1 MRPRKRLQ
9 SADPLL
15 SLRKSTDFAR
25 RRVPS
30 LTTHPAARHRPS
42 ILSKSPVDEPYL
54 SNTAPHASQGRRI
67 REACGH
73 MRRPWKRDGPSTFPA
88 RRNASS
94 PKNCERTSRVRMCA
108 RLPRVFGLSHFLGP
122 IQIFQSENLF
132 ASLFNPKTSLPGQ
145 LGRRRT
151 DFRPKMV
158 SRVTPKALPEL
169 PRCAPESAAGGSVTR
184 WETRLGQDTSTQRD
198 LSFSYQKTTD
208 PGRQNGH
215 VVSTC
220 EPQPPVPVKLP

>member
-1 MRPRKRLQ
+1 MIPSPGPRK
-9 SADPLL
+9 A
-15 SLRKSTDFAR
+15 SLDQVLHYFRSQKPQLAG
-25 RRVPS
+25 P
-30 LTTHPAARHRPS
+30 
-42 ILSKSPVDEPYL
+42 
-54 SNTAPHASQGRRI
+54 QGRRI

-151 DFRPKMV
+151 DFRRKMV
-158 SRVTPKALPEL
+158 SRMTPKAHPEL
-169 PRCAPESAAGGSVTR
+169 PRCALESAAGGSVRPVWTQTHPHN
-184 WETRLGQDTSTQRD
+184 EILHFPIIKPPILDTK
-198 LSFSYQKTTD
+198 F
-208 PGRQNGH
+208 NIW
-215 VVSTC
+215 C
-220 EPQPPVPVKLP
+220 PPVVPSPRPP

>member
-1 MRPRKRLQ
+1 MCSVELRGRFCEPPGEPFGPRYVPKTRFLTFPSQNHRSWIPKLACGGHLCSPAPGPRK
-9 SADPLL
+9 A
-15 SLRKSTDFAR
+15 SLDQ
-25 RRVPS
+25 VP
-30 LTTHPAARHRPS
+30 HYFRPQKPQ
-42 ILSKSPVDEPYL
+42 LAGP
-54 SNTAPHASQGRRI
+54 QGRRI

-108 RLPRVFGLSHFLGP
+108 RLPRVFGLFHFLGP

-151 DFRPKMV
+151 DFRPKMI
-158 SRVTPKALPEL
+158 SRMTPKALPEL
-169 PRCAPESAAGGSVTR
+169 PRCAP
-184 WETRLGQDTSTQRD
+184 
-198 LSFSYQKTTD
+198 
-208 PGRQNGH
+208 
-215 VVSTC
+215 
-220 EPQPPVPVKLP
+220 

>member
-1 MRPRKRLQ
+1 MSSGTAFGTLGDPPGPLKTYVFLKEFNDFHHCGNPDFSSGSASHPRRPRG
-9 SADPLL
+9 P
-15 SLRKSTDFAR
+15 
-25 RRVPS
+25 RVPREAGFWP
-30 LTTHPAARHRPS
+30 PAPLPLVYFTRLFSEYTILLQPS
-42 ILSKSPVDEPYL
+42 FLI
-54 SNTAPHASQGRRI
+54 APHAGPRGRRI

-158 SRVTPKALPEL
+158 SRMTPKALPEL
-169 PRCAPESAAGGSVTR
+169 PRCAPWSSAGGSVSR
-184 WETRLGQDTSTQRD
+184 WESRLDQDTST
-198 LSFSYQKTTD
+198 
-208 PGRQNGH
+208 
-215 VVSTC
+215 
-220 EPQPPVPVKLP
+220 

>member
-1 MRPRKRLQ
+1 MDTKVGTGWPPWSPAPGPRK
-9 SADPLL
+9 A
-15 SLRKSTDFAR
+15 SLDQVLHYF
-25 RRVPS
+25 
-30 LTTHPAARHRPS
+30 RPQQPQ
-42 ILSKSPVDEPYL
+42 LAGP
-54 SNTAPHASQGRRI
+54 QGRRI

-94 PKNCERTSRVRMCA
+94 PKNCWVVS
-108 RLPRVFGLSHFLGP
+108 FLGP
-122 IQIFQSENLF
+122 IQILQSENLR

-169 PRCAPESAAGGSVTR
+169 PRCAPWSSAGGSVSR
-184 WETRLGQDTSTQRD
+184 WETRLDQDAST
-198 LSFSYQKTTD
+198 
-208 PGRQNGH
+208 
-215 VVSTC
+215 
-220 EPQPPVPVKLP
+220 

>member
-1 MRPRKRLQ
+1 MPNSREAGPTFRTRDRPSREIHHFPFVKPPIFKSKMGMWGQ
-9 SADPLL
+9 PTKPQPPAPVKLL
-15 SLRKSTDFAR
+15 SLLN
-25 RRVPS
+25 PI
-30 LTTHPAARHRPS
+30 P
-42 ILSKSPVDEPYL
+42 SPVKPQL
-54 SNTAPHASQGRRI
+54 AGPQGRRI

-122 IQIFQSENLF
+122 IQIFQSENLC

-169 PRCAPESAAGGSVTR
+169 PRCAPWSSAGGSVSR
-184 WETRLGQDTSTQRD
+184 WETRLDQDAST
-198 LSFSYQKTTD
+198 
-208 PGRQNGH
+208 
-215 VVSTC
+215 
-220 EPQPPVPVKLP
+220 

>member
-1 MRPRKRLQ
+1 MGTPNKPQPPPPVKLFFDSAPYTSSCKRPN
-9 SADPLL
+9 
-15 SLRKSTDFAR
+15 
-25 RRVPS
+25 
-30 LTTHPAARHRPS
+30 
-42 ILSKSPVDEPYL
+42 SPTP
-54 SNTAPHASQGRRI
+54 QGRRI

-108 RLPRVFGLSHFLGP
+108 RLPRVFGLSHFLGL
-122 IQIFQSENLF
+122 IRIFQSENLF

-158 SRVTPKALPEL
+158 SRMTPKALPEL
-169 PRCAPESAAGGSVTR
+169 PRCAPWSSAGGSVSR
-184 WETRLGQDTSTQRD
+184 WETRLDQDAST
-198 LSFSYQKTTD
+198 
-208 PGRQNGH
+208 
-215 VVSTC
+215 
-220 EPQPPVPVKLP
+220 

>member
-1 MRPRKRLQ
+1 
-9 SADPLL
+9 
-15 SLRKSTDFAR
+15 
-25 RRVPS
+25 
-30 LTTHPAARHRPS
+30 
-42 ILSKSPVDEPYL
+42 
-54 SNTAPHASQGRRI
+54 
-67 REACGH
+67 

-132 ASLFNPKTSLPGQ
+132 ASFFNPKTSLPGQ

-158 SRVTPKALPEL
+158 SRMTPKALREL
-169 PRCAPESAAGGSVTR
+169 PRCVPRSAASVPVTR
-184 WETRLGQDTSTQRD
+184 LKPCFGQGTSPQRD
-198 LSFSYQKTTD
+198 SSFCLCKTTD
-208 PGRQNGH
+208 LGHENCH
-215 VVSTC
+215 VVPTC
-220 EPQPPVPVKLP
+220 EPQPPAPVKLPQTKSLIT

>member
-1 MRPRKRLQ
+1 MARGGHLCSPAPGPRK
-9 SADPLL
+9 A
-15 SLRKSTDFAR
+15 SLDQVLHYFRSQKPQLAG
-25 RRVPS
+25 P
-30 LTTHPAARHRPS
+30 
-42 ILSKSPVDEPYL
+42 
-54 SNTAPHASQGRRI
+54 QGRRI

-88 RRNASS
+88 RRNASP

-108 RLPRVFGLSHFLGP
+108 RLPRVFGLFHFLGP

-158 SRVTPKALPEL
+158 SRMTPKALPEL
-169 PRCAPESAAGGSVTR
+169 PRCAPWSSAGGSVSR
-184 WETRLGQDTSTQRD
+184 WESRLGQDTSPQRD
-198 LSFSYQKTTD
+198 PPFSHQKTTD
-208 PGRQNGH
+208 SGH
-215 VVSTC
+215 QS
-220 EPQPPVPVKLP
+220 